1 MSRATKQKQIGGM
14 PEASLQSCGVGPE
27 GCEVWRNQRNQL
39 TALWL
44 RGAKADFWR
53 AREGREEKKKKKTR
67 ASEKRIRR
75 MGVSTVSHYD
85 FGLKGRVAG
94 ADTSGLSTTFPLVSP
109 LVKGV

>member
-1 MSRATKQKQIGGM
+1 MSRAAEQKQTGGM

-53 AREGREEKKKKKTR
+53 AREGREGKKTKKEKKKRARPKKESDGWAWAPFHIT
-67 ASEKRIRR
+67 IL
-75 MGVSTVSHYD
+75 D
-85 FGLKGRVAG
+85 
-94 ADTSGLSTTFPLVSP
+94 
-109 LVKGV
+109 

>member
-1 MSRATKQKQIGGM
+1 M

-53 AREGREEKKKKKTR
+53 AREGREGKKTKKEKKKRARPKKESDGWAWAPFHIT
-67 ASEKRIRR
+67 IL
-75 MGVSTVSHYD
+75 D
-85 FGLKGRVAG
+85 
-94 ADTSGLSTTFPLVSP
+94 
-109 LVKGV
+109 